1 MRLHPDSKTLSDKSS
16 APPVGQRL
24 PEDGWGDLLKGRH
37 LVVAAVLCS
46 GVLLYSMNLFFTAA
60 LMPTIVEAIGGYDY
74 YAWVTTA
81 FVVVAIVSTLL
92 VSPMMDRRG
101 PAFTY
106 VAAFLLF
113 GLGTLTSA
121 TSSHMGWFVFSR
133 ALQGLGGGL
142 LVGLGFAM
150 IRTALP
156 RRHWARGMT
165 AVSSMWGIGLL
176 IGPALGG
183 LFAGLG
189 LWRGAYGLLTVAALF
204 LALAAG
210 RAFAGTK
217 GSGRHQPLP
226 IMPLL
231 ALIAAVVLISV
242 AGVVDAGWPMGL
254 LFGLGVVVL
263 VGFFMVEKNARR
275 TLLPRLTYQ
284 PGSTLKWA
292 YLTIAALS
300 AGVTLENFIPLYAQ
314 QMGGLSPFVSG
325 LMAASISLGW
335 TGTQFFFST
344 ISPERAQRAIR
355 RGPVLMTAGL
365 VAYCLLQMAGA
376 GWPIVAGWALALIVC
391 GCGVG
396 MAWPSLGVVAMSS
409 SEEASDGARAAA
421 AVSTTQLM
429 SFSLASALM
438 GMLMALGGDSAPLAA
453 RLAIA
458 GLVVLAVGG
467 VLTARRA
474 GTVPARGGE
483 D

>member
-1 MRLHPDSKTLSDKSS
+1 LNEQSS
-16 APPVGQRL
+16 AAAAGR
-24 PEDGWGDLLKGRH
+24 DRWSDLLQGRL
-37 LVVAAVLCS
+37 LVVTAVLCS

-60 LMPTIVEAIGGYDY
+60 LMPTIVESIGGYSY
-74 YAWVTTA
+74 FAWVTTA
-81 FVVVAIVSTLL
+81 FVVVAIVSTLM
-92 VSPMMDRRG
+92 VSPMMDRHG
-101 PAFTY
+101 PARTY
-106 VAAFLLF
+106 VAAFVLF
-113 GLGTLTSA
+113 GLGTAVSA
-121 TSSHMGWFVFSR
+121 SSFDIGWFIFSR

-156 RRHWARGMT
+156 QRHWARGMT

-189 LWRGAYGLLTVAALF
+189 LWRGAYGLLTVASVG
-204 LALAAG
+204 LAVAAG
-210 RAFAGTK
+210 RAFAGVR
-217 GSGRHQPLP
+217 GSGEHRPLP
-226 IMPLL
+226 LVPLL
-231 ALIAAVVLISV
+231 ALIAAVALISL
-242 AGVVDAGWPMGL
+242 AGVVSAGWPML
-254 LFGLGVVVL
+254 MLFALGVAVL
-263 VGFFMVEKNARR
+263 TGFFMAEKRARH
-275 TLLPRLTYQ
+275 TVLPRLTYQ
-284 PGSTLKWA
+284 HGSTLKWA

-355 RGPVLMTAGL
+355 RGPVLMTVGL
-365 VAYCLLQMAGA
+365 VAYCLLQVADA
-376 GWPIVAGWALALIVC
+376 NALVVAGWALALIVC

-409 SEEASDGARAAA
+409 SAEAADGARAAA

-438 GMLMALGGDSAPLAA
+438 GMLMALGGGSASLAA

-458 GLVVLAVGG
+458 GLVVLAAGG

-474 GTVPARGGE
+474 GTVPARG
-483 D
+483 